1 MSTLNFTTTLRVN
14 RPPAEVCNSIMN
26 VAAWWQGEIRGISL
40 NVNDEF
46 TYQMK
51 EHHFSKQRL
60 IEYIP
65 EKLIV
70 WQVTDSQLSAFQN
83 QSEWTGTKIIFEISE
98 VSGETILVF
107 THQGLVPQ
115 FECFGGCS
123 WAWEKLIQESLF
135 SLITTGKGANIFN
148 ESI

>member
-1 MSTLNFTTTLRVN
+1 MSTLNFSTTLRVN
-14 RPPAEVCNSIMN
+14 RPPAEVCSAIMD
-26 VAAWWQGEIRGISL
+26 VTSWWQGEIRGTSL

-65 EKLIV
+65 EKLII
-70 WQVTDSQLSAFQN
+70 WQVTESQLSAFHN

-98 VSGETILVF
+98 VNGETILVF
-107 THQGLVPQ
+107 THEGLIPQ

-123 WAWEKLIQESLF
+123 WAWEKLIRESLF

-148 ESI
+148 